1 MIGIKKDIKAS
12 LIFVTLTI
20 FICLIIYHSI
30 SFFTLIQPDSDS
42 YLSFSSKYKA
52 LYPSLLNICNLLNIN
67 IVNVQILLL
76 SISFTY
82 LLFSLKDLQ
91 INKVFILLFLSFF
104 LLNIYYTSFTK
115 TILTESL
122 FFSFINI
129 CLAILIKSQNKNFD
143 NIILGISSGCI
154 FAIKS
159 VGPIIS
165 LPILAFFLYKIRRI
179 DIKAIFFFIV
189 IIITEIFIFNYKNTQ
204 RESVFRQSVIGKI
217 FIISSSDNF
226 IINDYPKKYHNIFQD
241 SKLFF
246 NEIKEFLKD
255 IKNPFLKGELIAD
268 YEVVAQY
275 QYKDFIRDES
285 NLYLVEELKDEN
297 LKIFLDLLR
306 FNHNELI
313 QLSLSHYIGM
323 WSVGQKYL
331 AIQNQNIKFP
341 MLKMLEKSSGPMH
354 LSNSEVYKYVQ
365 AVFYIIF
372 FTFLI
377 FSILI
382 LFYKNIKNRNLI
394 IFCFFTSHLYLFSTC
409 FFNIASPRYLMP
421 VLTLI
426 IVGILLLIDAL
437 YKKLNKY

>member
-1 MIGIKKDIKAS
+1 MIGIKKDIKVS
-12 LIFVTLTI
+12 LIFITLTI
-20 FICLIIYHSI
+20 CICLIIFHSI

-42 YLSFSSKYKA
+42 YLIFSSKYKA
-52 LYPSLLNICNLLNIN
+52 LYPALLNICDLLNIN
-67 IVNVQILLL
+67 IVNLQILLM
-76 SISFTY
+76 STSFTF
-82 LLFSLKDLQ
+82 LLFSLNDLK
-91 INKVFILLFLSFF
+91 INKVFIFLFLSFF

-129 CLAILIKSQNKNFD
+129 CLAVLLKSQNKNID
-143 NIILGISSGCI
+143 SIILGVSSGCI

-165 LPILAFFLYKIRRI
+165 LPILAFYLYKIRKI

-226 IINDYPKKYHNIFQD
+226 KIDNYPEKYKSILED

-246 NEIKEFLKD
+246 NGIKEFLMD

-297 LKIFLDLLR
+297 LKIFFNLLR
-306 FNHNELI
+306 FNHNEFI

-331 AIQNQNIKFP
+331 AINNKKIKFP
-341 MLKMLEKSSGPMH
+341 MIEMLEKSSGPMDI
-354 LSNSEVYKYVQ
+354 SKSDIYKYVQ
-365 AVFYIIF
+365 VVFFIIF
-372 FTFLI
+372 SIFLI

-382 LFYKNIKNRNLI
+382 LFYKNIKNRNII
-394 IFCFFTSHLYLFSTC
+394 IFCFFSSHLYLFSTS
-409 FFNIASPRYLMP
+409 FFNVASSRYLMP
-421 VLTLI
+421 VLIFI
-426 IVGILLLIDAL
+426 IIGILLLIDAL
-437 YKKLNKY
+437 YKKLKKY